1 MKHSIKKPFT
11 PRIDSRLFP
20 IPQNESAK
28 TAIPYA
34 TNQKRIPRSFL
45 PMLAAAAV
53 LLLACQAVSLPL
65 GKTNPSAPAET
76 AVPLPTISPISSPSG
91 LSLPTSTVTP
101 RTPTVEPPPFL
112 SGFLTEVHIDLTDNF
127 NTLDNWHTFN
137 PEDGTVSDG
146 IFVLNGK
153 ADWNSGFVFN
163 QPLTEGYGVII
174 SFKTKNNADMKSEFI
189 FNTGEF
195 NTDNFR
201 QFGFYNGRNPQ
212 TNLFQGKNGIGYV
225 ILEGN
230 LSLVANS
237 WYSVFMAIG
246 KNGDLLA
253 VVWNPADPTKR
264 LVHHAKMG
272 GKWAGLE
279 WQFLAQAD
287 IGETVYLKDFYRFTF
302 GEINI
307 SNP

>member
-1 MKHSIKKPFT
+1 
-11 PRIDSRLFP
+11 
-20 IPQNESAK
+20 
-28 TAIPYA
+28 
-34 TNQKRIPRSFL
+34 
-45 PMLAAAAV
+45 
-53 LLLACQAVSLPL
+53 
-65 GKTNPSAPAET
+65 
-76 AVPLPTISPISSPSG
+76 
-91 LSLPTSTVTP
+91 
-101 RTPTVEPPPFL
+101 
-112 SGFLTEVHIDLTDNF
+112 
-127 NTLDNWHTFN
+127 
-137 PEDGTVSDG
+137 
-146 IFVLNGK
+146 VLNGK

-174 SFKTKNNADMKSEFI
+174 SFKTNNNADMKSEFI